1 LDEEKQAIKIQNL
14 KDSFVFHKKRETFE
28 NQKWKINLVWRIVD
42 GWDDFV
48 VVFVTEI
55 KSFH

>member
-14 KDSFVFHKKRETFE
+14 KDSFVFHEKKRETFE

-48 VVFVTEI
+48 VVFVTKI
-55 KSFH
+55 